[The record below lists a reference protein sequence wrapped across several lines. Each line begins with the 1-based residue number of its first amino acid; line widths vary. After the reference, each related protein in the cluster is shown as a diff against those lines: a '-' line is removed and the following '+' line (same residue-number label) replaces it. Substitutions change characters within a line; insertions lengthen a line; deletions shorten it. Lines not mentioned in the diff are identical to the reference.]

1 MSQKSQ
7 KIQNNYNL
15 HKATTSDTSVS
26 TSKVGLKSVQ
36 SSVYRTQEESE
47 FHKFLGAT
55 FRPSIFEDAFTVLRS
70 GTKVIDKPYLPE
82 LLIRTVNTSSIVKSC
97 IQSVLDNV
105 TGKGYRLDYIGPKGE
120 QDSENAKKEYNKIN
134 KFLSTCNPDYSLCK
148 VFRQALR
155 DREYI
160 GYGCLEILRNASGEV
175 SEVRSISSEHMYIT
189 EREKVN
195 TPILIPYWD
204 GEVRK
209 QKPSSKK
216 FRFYVQQTETEP
228 VVFKEFGD
236 PRIIDSRDGSVTD
249 DKSVAATEL
258 LFLNNE
264 SPGTLYGFPTWFSTM
279 TETLGIREAALANY
293 EFFKNSG
300 IPAMVVLISGG
311 ALSIEAFEEIKNAF
325 KPNSSRD
332 SMNRVV
338 VLEASGDPDAAS
350 SAGVVPTP
358 TMKLEPLYDKRQSD
372 AMFGDYTEKN
382 QAMIRQAY
390 RISSLLLGR
399 GEEATYATAEAS
411 ILMAEAQVFSPMRQ
425 ELEEEINRKIL
436 PLNGS
441 PLRYWAYRFN
451 PSRVINFDSIAKT
464 LNSIENVGGMTPN
477 TAVRIINE
485 LLNLNLPMNVE
496 EWGNTPFTL
505 VKLLA
510 SQGYLKG
517 IEEITSDDSL
527 FDSGDPVTGKSL
539 GDVTNSIRQVGA
551 VNTTNTARDRSN
563 D

>member
-1 MSQKSQ
+1 MKQKTKNQYNLQKSAFSET
-7 KIQNNYNL
+7 N
-15 HKATTSDTSVS
+15 SSSSVG
-26 TSKVGLKSVQ
+26 VRSVQ
-36 SSVYRTQEESE
+36 GSIYRTQEETE

-55 FRPSIFEDAFTVLRS
+55 FRPSIFENAFTVMRS
-70 GTKVIDKPYLPE
+70 GLKIIDKPYSAE
-82 LLIRTVNTSSIVKSC
+82 MLIRTVNTSSIVKSC

-105 TGKGYRLDYIGPKGE
+105 TGKGYRLDYIGPKGLQE
-120 QDSENAKKEYNKIN
+120 SDSSKKEFNKIT
-134 KFLSTCNPDYSLCK
+134 KFLNTCNPDYTLCK
-148 VFRQALR
+148 LIREALR
-155 DREYI
+155 DMEYI
-160 GYGCLEILRNASGEV
+160 GYGCLEVLRNAAGEI
-175 SEVRSISSEHMYIT
+175 SEIRNISSEHMYLT
-189 EREKVN
+189 EREKIN
-195 TPILIPYWD
+195 TPILIPYWE
-204 GEVRK
+204 GSVRK
-209 QKPSSKK
+209 QKPSTKK
-216 FRFYVQQTETEP
+216 FRFYIQQTDVEP

-249 DKSVAATEL
+249 DKTVAATEL
-258 LFLNNE
+258 LFFQNE

-293 EFFKNSG
+293 EFFKNNG
-300 IPAMVVLISGG
+300 VPAMVVMVSGG
-311 ALSIEAFEEIKNAF
+311 TLSTEAFDEIRAAF
-325 KPNSSRD
+325 QPHTSRE

-350 SAGVVPTP
+350 AAGVIPTP

-382 QAMIRQAY
+382 QAMVRQAY
-390 RISSLLLGR
+390 RISSILLGR

-436 PLNGS
+436 TLDGS
-441 PLRYWAYRFN
+441 PLQYWAYRFN
-451 PSRVINFDSIAKT
+451 PSRIINFDAIAKT
-464 LNSIENVGGMTPN
+464 LNSIENVGGMNPN
-477 TAVRIINE
+477 VAVRIINE

-517 IEEITSDDSL
+517 IEEITSDTSL
-527 FDSGDPVTGKSL
+527 FDNGDPATGKSL
-539 GDVTNSIRQVGA
+539 GNVTNSIRQVGA
-551 VNTTNTARDRSN
+551 VNTTNTARDKSN